1 MLSLIP
7 QYAAHG
13 LKALDLNFC
22 EMMNPSSELRDD
34 GENYIRTLQEM
45 KKELGLEYVQAH
57 APYPR
62 DYRSL
67 SPEDRLASDKM
78 ILASM
83 RYAETL
89 GIPHIVI
96 HPIRGSVDDN
106 VSYFLSLLDRCG
118 GDIRIAIENM
128 EGEDEIGSAEEL
140 LEIRE
145 RIGERAGICLDTGHA
160 HMCGHS
166 IPDFIHRAGDY
177 LIATHIADNNGHKD
191 EHLLPFFGTI
201 DWESAMKA
209 FNESYKGYL
218 NYECMYFGKAFPQKS
233 GEAIASLSYDI
244 ANLLLSLS

>member
-34 GENYIRTLQEM
+34 GENYIRTLLEM

-83 RYAETL
+83 RHAETL

-96 HPIRGSVDDN
+96 HPIRGSVNDN
-106 VSYFLSLLDRCG
+106 ASYFLSLLDRCG

-160 HMCGHS
+160 NIRGEDICAFIRLCGKH
-166 IPDFIHRAGDY
+166 
-177 LIATHIADNNGHKD
+177 LIGTHIADNDGKRD
-191 EHLLPFFGTI
+191 LHLLPGFGNI
-201 DWESAMKA
+201 AWEEIIPA
-209 FNESYKGYL
+209 FRESYSGCL
-218 NYECMYFGKAFPQKS
+218 TLECMFFSRGLPHSAADQVIDLALAVNS
-233 GEAIASLSYDI
+233 WLSSL
-244 ANLLLSLS
+244 